1 VNLDRIP
8 PRAPGGNLVHVIIDT
23 PAGSANKYKFDEDLG
38 LFRLSRVMPE
48 GMVFPHDFGSIPGT
62 RAADGDAL
70 DVMVIGLRPTF
81 PGCLVTVRLIG
92 VLHARQVEKA
102 KTLRNDRLI
111 GIGETAVN
119 KSSIRG
125 LGDLGA
131 QQVADIE
138 LFFKG
143 YNEAHGRE
151 FKIKG
156 RGDRR
161 SAETALEQAIQA
173 YRRER
178 DR

>member
-8 PRAPGGNLVHVIIDT
+8 PWAPAGKRVHVIIDT
-23 PAGSANKYKFDEDLG
+23 PAGSTNKYKFDEDLG
-38 LFRLSRVMPE
+38 LFRLSRVMPK
-48 GMVFPHDFGSIPGT
+48 GLVFPHDFGSIPGT

-70 DVMVIGLRPTF
+70 DIMVIGLPPTF

-92 VLHARQVEKA
+92 VLHARQVENA
-102 KTLRNDRLI
+102 KTIRNDRLI

-125 LGDLGA
+125 LSDLDP

-138 LFFKG
+138 RFFKG
-143 YNEAHGRE
+143 YNEAQGRK
-151 FKIKG
+151 FKIEG

-161 SAETALEQAIQA
+161 AAETALEQAIKA
-173 YRRER
+173 FRRER
-178 DR
+178 D